1 MAGAIVLGFDGSECS
16 GSALDTAIDLAGRFG
31 DRLVI
36 VFAVEPP
43 VRSVGEEFREH
54 EKALEEVG
62 KRVAGS
68 AVERAQAAGIDAEI
82 ALVPERP
89 APAILDV
96 ARLHDAHMIVIGT
109 HSESPLRG
117 AILGSVPHK
126 LLHVSDRPV
135 VVVPINMEAR
145 RGS

>member
-1 MAGAIVLGFDGSECS
+1 MV
-16 GSALDTAIDLAGRFG
+16 
-31 DRLVI
+31 

-43 VRSVGEEFREH
+43 VRSVGEEFHEH

-62 KRVAGS
+62 RRVS
-68 AVERAQAAGIDAEI
+68 ASALERAKAAGVEAE
-82 ALVPERP
+82 AELVAERP

-96 ARLHDAHMIVIGT
+96 ARQHDAHMIVIGT

-135 VVVPINMEAR
+135 VVVPIDMEAR

>member
-1 MAGAIVLGFDGSECS
+1 MAGTIVLGFDGSECS

-43 VRSVGEEFREH
+43 VRSVGEEFREYEH
-54 EKALEEVG
+54 ALEEEGRRVG
-62 KRVAGS
+62 RS
-68 AVERAQAAGIDAEI
+68 ALERAEAAGVEAEI
-82 ALVPERP
+82 ELVPERP

-96 ARLHDAHMIVIGT
+96 ARQRDAHMIVIGT
-109 HSESPLRG
+109 HGESPFGG

-126 LLHVSDRPV
+126 LLHVADRPV
-135 VVVPINMEAR
+135 VVVPIEMEAR
-145 RGS
+145 RGR

>member
-1 MAGAIVLGFDGSECS
+1 MAGTIVLGFDGSECS
-16 GSALDTAIDLAGRFG
+16 GSALDTAIDLARRFE
-31 DRLVI
+31 DRLVV

-62 KRVAGS
+62 KRVAAS
-68 AVERAQAAGIDAEI
+68 ALERAQAAGVDAEI
-82 ALVPERP
+82 ELVPERP

-96 ARLHDAHMIVIGT
+96 ARERDAHMIVIGT
-109 HSESPLRG
+109 HSESPIRG

-135 VVVPINMEAR
+135 VVVPIDMEAR